1 MSMKYTHSNTQSGYI
16 LFFAMIVSSIVLSL
30 LLAISLVAFRQ
41 SIFTREVRESTKAF
55 YAADMALDC
64 LTPLDNRGD
73 FGIDSTSVLST
84 GPFTACDGITVIQPR
99 VEQPPTPPTTLFSYG
114 SDGDLFNTL
123 LLVGSGI
130 CARAE
135 VTKFIPRNDI
145 PPTNPG
151 GVVYETNITTWGYN
165 VSCADYHQHIYTT
178 LILGTPSSVQGR
190 LVERSLN
197 YTYFVEE

>member
-1 MSMKYTHSNTQSGYI
+1 MKYTYSNTQSGYI

-84 GPFTACDGITVIQPR
+84 GPLTLCDGLTPIQPR
-99 VEQPPTPPTTLFSYG
+99 VEQTTPPTTLFSYG

-123 LLVGSGI
+123 LPVGTSI

-165 VSCADYHQHIYTT
+165 VSCAEYHQHVFNVSQ
-178 LILGTPSSVQGR
+178 GTSSAVQTR

>member
-1 MSMKYTHSNTQSGYI
+1 MIPNQNTQSGYI

-55 YAADMALDC
+55 YAADTALDC
-64 LTPLDNRGD
+64 LTPLDNKGD
-73 FGIDSTSVLST
+73 FGIDSTTLVT
-84 GPFTACDGITVIQPR
+84 TAPITVCDGVTTMQPR
-99 VEQPPTPPTTLFSYG
+99 IDELNPGTGFVYG
-114 SDGDLFNTL
+114 SDGQAFNTL
-123 LLVGSGI
+123 LVVGQNM

-135 VTKFIPRNDI
+135 VRKFIPRGDI
-145 PPTNPG
+145 PAPNG
-151 GVVYETNITTWGYN
+151 GLMYETNITTWGYN
-165 VSCADYHQHIYTT
+165 ISCTNFHQHMF
-178 LILGTPSSVQGR
+178 SVYQGDVSEFQSR